1 MVKRFALLSLLI
13 VGLLSLSFNRA
24 AAADY
29 YLGVYPDG
37 REAYLTSIRDYEVT
51 RNGYWDHDE
60 YDCHVKAVYKNSG
73 KYDNVSYKV
82 YYGQMGAFMEKD
94 GRSIY
99 DRHTRETFLQNNP
112 VENNLLKHVMA
123 LRTRQGK

>member
-1 MVKRFALLSLLI
+1 
-13 VGLLSLSFNRA
+13 
-24 AAADY
+24 
-29 YLGVYPDG
+29 
-37 REAYLTSIRDYEVT
+37 
-51 RNGYWDHDE
+51 
-60 YDCHVKAVYKNSG
+60 
-73 KYDNVSYKV
+73 
-82 YYGQMGAFMEKD
+82 MEKD